1 MPTDLSSAGTLPRG
15 LSPAGREQLL
25 LPEEPT
31 EARILAEK
39 PSNRVSTFVFLEDHR
54 FLSRSDASSL
64 LLLPSS
70 FTSAL
75 PPNCPL
81 FKATNNS
88 STPFLLAY
96 GSPIGLHTYMHDY
109 PTTHVFPSTGF
120 SPPYIYIYIFHPFG
134 FSVEGKEGTK
144 GGWYENSIGGD
155 RQFRITLDFEILPPP
170 AKDEKPA
177 EKRPVFPSRTIK
189 FNRVNFLLG
198 VNIHGKNSRT
208 RGESTR
214 ATIRDL

>member
-1 MPTDLSSAGTLPRG
+1 MKHRLVVALPLSSVGMPTDLSSAGTLPRG

-120 SPPYIYIYIFHPFG
+120 SPPYIYI
-134 FSVEGKEGTK
+134 FSILSVFRWKERKELREGGMKIQ
-144 GGWYENSIGGD
+144 SVAI
-155 RQFRITLDFEILPPP
+155 
-170 AKDEKPA
+170 A
-177 EKRPVFPSRTIK
+177 
-189 FNRVNFLLG
+189 NF
-198 VNIHGKNSRT
+198 V
-208 RGESTR
+208 
-214 ATIRDL
+214 